1 MNKKNSITKSTVNSY
16 KIFSKNFF
24 DLSKNKI
31 YYRQIYIWEN
41 KIL

>member
-1 MNKKNSITKSTVNSY
+1 MNKKNSITELTVNSY

-31 YYRQIYIWEN
+31 YYGQINIWVN